1 MKRMMT
7 LLLAAGLVLGAGM
20 GSAKA
25 VELTA
30 NGTWQFGWSWMQ
42 GLGGDSADTSDTF
55 KAKSR
60 LRTQF
65 NFIASEELQGVL
77 QLEIGN
83 ADWGGE
89 NGWATGTDG
98 VNLKVRYA
106 YVDWMVPNTDLHVRM
121 GLQPMSAPM
130 YTFNGT
136 VLCDAEMAALT
147 ASYQFNE
154 MVGVTLAWMRPYNDD
169 SESHDAIDLFL
180 LSLPVTGDGWAVTPY
195 GIVGSVARH
204 AMEGVG
210 TNIDGEWG
218 KVWGAE
224 LGYLQAGLLPVGAI
238 ALPGDKAHGVAWW
251 AGIGGELTMFD
262 PFRVALDFV
271 YGSVDLGDN
280 NRVDLKRSGWAVSGE
295 ASYALDFVTPKVG
308 LWYASGDDANPYD
321 GSERMPFIY
330 PSNAINNFGFDGGW
344 YDADQISVGSVGM
357 WGASLQFNDI
367 QLIDGL
373 YHDLRGTY
381 VQGTNNRAMA
391 AVAGA
396 PIRNYEG
403 MYLTTGDSA
412 WEIDF
417 DTKYDIYKNLALHV
431 ELSYINLD
439 LDEAAWGH
447 VDSDA
452 EEAYKAGIYLT
463 YKF

>member
-1 MKRMMT
+1 MKRIMT

-30 NGTWQFGWSWMQ
+30 SGTWQFGWSWMQ

-224 LGYLQAGLLPVGAI
+224 LGYLQAGLLPAGTI

-367 QLIDGL
+367 QLIEGL

-396 PIRNYEG
+396 PILNYEG
-403 MYLTTGDSA
+403 LYLTTGDSA

-417 DTKYDIYKNLALHV
+417 DTKYQIYKNLALHV
-431 ELSYINLD
+431 ELAYINLD
-439 LDEAAWGH
+439 LDEAAWGP